1 MSTGKVF
8 CFSESKILM
17 LTICSL
23 NKKAGGVSEYDES
36 QALASKLVKTK
47 DDLLKTRR
55 EAFDLLFGGQITWQ
69 GVPLGNLDYNKE
81 LRLGRDFGGNV
92 KDVKY
97 LPAIHRYDG
106 RFYVALGREGRAK
119 LLRSKH
125 HVLILSGLY
134 GLVTP
139 ADPIQLY
146 SMPIERGSKVQEIWK
161 RNDVLTRVLVEYMQI
176 NRIKRVFD
184 LIARS
189 DYRELIDWD
198 FVANATGAE
207 VLHCFSVMGGG
218 EDALL
223 PFAKFVKN
231 FALEATDEKLLA
243 INPETELEGVLIRDV
258 PYTRKDLPTEWR
270 EIIQQ
275 SKKEVASP
283 PISVAE
289 IPDELGI
296 GQPSDIKTSGDW
308 LISFT
313 DSFRKSLLQI
323 GDKKIEG
330 RILEAVAWLS
340 QNPTKV
346 IGDTNIPLK
355 GKPVKGIWR
364 YRLGKHRILHL
375 PDNEKQVILL
385 ISIDT
390 RETAYEAF
398 SIAHC

>member
-1 MSTGKVF
+1 
-8 CFSESKILM
+8 
-17 LTICSL
+17 
-23 NKKAGGVSEYDES
+23 
-36 QALASKLVKTK
+36 
-47 DDLLKTRR
+47 
-55 EAFDLLFGGQITWQ
+55 
-69 GVPLGNLDYNKE
+69 
-81 LRLGRDFGGNV
+81 
-92 KDVKY
+92 
-97 LPAIHRYDG
+97 
-106 RFYVALGREGRAK
+106 
-119 LLRSKH
+119 
-125 HVLILSGLY
+125 
-134 GLVTP
+134 
-139 ADPIQLY
+139 
-146 SMPIERGSKVQEIWK
+146 MPIERGSKVQEIWK